1 MISTS
6 TGISL
11 NKDKKKTLSFLLLAL
26 TAGCA
31 VGPNYKKPEAPTPS
45 AFKENAGW
53 RQASPSDDS
62 PRGSWWEVYN
72 DPFLN
77 QLEQQ
82 VATSNQS
89 LKALA
94 LNYEQSRQLARS
106 DFTTFLPTA
115 GISGSSNHSKSTASK
130 SSTNLISSVS
140 SASLT
145 ASWAP
150 DFWGKIRRQS
160 ESDIASAQ
168 ASAANYAN
176 ARLSTEAT
184 LASDYIGLRILDEKK
199 RLIDISV
206 ENYQKTL
213 TISQNKYAVGVAAR
227 RDVISSQAQ
236 LDAARAQSIDV
247 GVQRAQLEHAIA
259 VLIGKTPEELSIP
272 VKPTLDLTTPITPL
286 SVPASLLERRP
297 DIAAAERLMAE
308 QNAKIGIQTAAFFPS
323 ITLSGSTGYQG
334 TPLSQLITSP
344 FRVWSLGASASDTL
358 LDFGQKYD
366 QYEASRASYE
376 SSVATYR
383 QTVLSAFQLVEDQL
397 SSLRILEQ
405 EAVIQS
411 EAVKEASEASR
422 IVQNEY
428 AAGTVDFTTVAAAE
442 VSELNNRESYL
453 SILQSQLKASVSLI
467 EGLGGGWNVNL
478 LPTSSQVIFDHN
490 LENKN

>member
-1 MISTS
+1 
-6 TGISL
+6 
-11 NKDKKKTLSFLLLAL
+11 
-26 TAGCA
+26 
-31 VGPNYKKPEAPTPS
+31 
-45 AFKENAGW
+45 
-53 RQASPSDDS
+53 
-62 PRGSWWEVYN
+62 
-72 DPFLN
+72 
-77 QLEQQ
+77 
-82 VATSNQS
+82 
-89 LKALA
+89 
-94 LNYEQSRQLARS
+94 
-106 DFTTFLPTA
+106 
-115 GISGSSNHSKSTASK
+115 
-130 SSTNLISSVS
+130 
-140 SASLT
+140 
-145 ASWAP
+145 
-150 DFWGKIRRQS
+150 
-160 ESDIASAQ
+160 
-168 ASAANYAN
+168 
-176 ARLSTEAT
+176 
-184 LASDYIGLRILDEKK
+184 
-199 RLIDISV
+199 
-206 ENYQKTL
+206 
-213 TISQNKYAVGVAAR
+213 
-227 RDVISSQAQ
+227 
-236 LDAARAQSIDV
+236 
-247 GVQRAQLEHAIA
+247 
-259 VLIGKTPEELSIP
+259 
-272 VKPTLDLTTPITPL
+272 
-286 SVPASLLERRP
+286 
-297 DIAAAERLMAE
+297 MAE

-467 EGLGGGWNVNL
+467 EGLGGGWNVNH

>member
-1 MISTS
+1 M
-6 TGISL
+6 
-11 NKDKKKTLSFLLLAL
+11 TL
-26 TAGCA
+26 
-31 VGPNYKKPEAPTPS
+31 
-45 AFKENAGW
+45 
-53 RQASPSDDS
+53 
-62 PRGSWWEVYN
+62 
-72 DPFLN
+72 FLN

-106 DFTTFLPTA
+106 DFTTFLPAA

-297 DIAAAERLMAE
+297 DIAAAE
-308 QNAKIGIQTAAFFPS
+308 
-323 ITLSGSTGYQG
+323 
-334 TPLSQLITSP
+334 
-344 FRVWSLGASASDTL
+344 
-358 LDFGQKYD
+358 
-366 QYEASRASYE
+366 
-376 SSVATYR
+376 
-383 QTVLSAFQLVEDQL
+383 
-397 SSLRILEQ
+397 
-405 EAVIQS
+405 
-411 EAVKEASEASR
+411 
-422 IVQNEY
+422 
-428 AAGTVDFTTVAAAE
+428 
-442 VSELNNRESYL
+442 
-453 SILQSQLKASVSLI
+453 
-467 EGLGGGWNVNL
+467 
-478 LPTSSQVIFDHN
+478 
-490 LENKN
+490 